1 MTDQRLPRNH
11 RIRRTADFQRAYR
24 RRCMAGDQT
33 LLVFAHDNGL
43 PHARLGLSVSRKV
56 GNAVQRNRWKRL
68 LREAFRMEQQA
79 LPAGIDLVAIP
90 RPDAEPSLAAL
101 RRSLRA
107 LARIAAGKLA
117 RARMGGR
124 TSSRDT
130 SSAPNKDEDHAD

>member
-1 MTDQRLPRNH
+1 
-11 RIRRTADFQRAYR
+11 
-24 RRCMAGDQT
+24 MAGDQT